1 MNPNE
6 PTLPDA
12 DAGDGLPE
20 ALRWQLRG
28 LRRDAT
34 PQADLWPGIAARL
47 QAQGQSASTIVPL
60 RPRATRRYA
69 WLAMAASVALAI
81 GIGWQQLVP
90 APSVVEPI
98 VADTAPAGD
107 PTARLL
113 KREAVALTW
122 EYKAALREARAGRAP
137 TTDNPALLEID
148 RSAEQVRTAL
158 AQDPEARFLLDRLQ
172 SLYAQRLALTRQLA
186 LS

>member
-47 QAQGQSASTIVPL
+47 H
-60 RPRATRRYA
+60 
-69 WLAMAASVALAI
+69 AL
-81 GIGWQQLVP
+81 P
-90 APSVVEPI
+90 K
-98 VADTAPAGD
+98 T
-107 PTARLL
+107 
-113 KREAVALTW
+113 
-122 EYKAALREARAGRAP
+122 LRECRSDTSDSTLRRWRPQP
-137 TTDNPALLEID
+137 T
-148 RSAEQVRTAL
+148 S
-158 AQDPEARFLLDRLQ
+158 
-172 SLYAQRLALTRQLA
+172 
-186 LS
+186 